1 MELKIR
7 EIIFD
12 DLYEFLK
19 IIEDVELNYKPD
31 PKKTTEQIGIEAIKH
46 LIANIHTA
54 REKFNTFLG
63 SLVGKTGEEFGKL
76 PMKDSAKV
84 LNVFIKELKEAD
96 FFSLSTLISKYMGQL
111 K

>member
-31 PKKTTEQIGIEAIKH
+31 PKKTTEQIGIKQSSI
-46 LIANIHTA
+46 L
-54 REKFNTFLG
+54 
-63 SLVGKTGEEFGKL
+63 
-76 PMKDSAKV
+76 
-84 LNVFIKELKEAD
+84 
-96 FFSLSTLISKYMGQL
+96 
-111 K
+111 